1 MVIDGGLGSELEA
14 RGNRIGG
21 ALWSAELLLRDPGRI
36 RAIHT
41 DYLEAGAR
49 CIETASYQLSAPGLR
64 AAGLGDDEIGGV
76 FELAVRIAREAVA
89 AHQAR
94 TGDDGEFVVAA
105 SLGPYGATSA
115 DGSEYSGRY
124 IDPAILYAFHAER
137 LRTVLATAPDVFF
150 CETIPSK
157 NEALVVANA
166 LRDLGAGPAWLSF
179 SCADG
184 ERTHA
189 GEPIEEVGAA
199 LEDFP
204 GVAAVGINCTAPW
217 EIASLLRR
225 LRTATRKPLLACPNL
240 GQTWDATAREW
251 FGGTREGRFLSLV
264 PQWLEAGATHVGGC
278 CGVRPSTI
286 AGIARIV
293 AAH

>member
-14 RGNRIGG
+14 RGHRIGG
-21 ALWSAELLLRDPGRI
+21 ALWSAELLLKDPGKI
-36 RAIHT
+36 RAIHE

-49 CIETASYQLSAPGLR
+49 CIETASYQLSAEGLR
-64 AAGLGDDEIGGV
+64 AAGLGEEAIAGV
-76 FELAVRIAREAVA
+76 FELAVRIAREAVDGFR
-89 AHQAR
+89 AR
-94 TGDDGEFVVAA
+94 TGDDDEIAVAA
-105 SLGPYGATSA
+105 SLGPYGAATA
-115 DGSEYSGRY
+115 GGSEYSGRY

-137 LRTVLATAPDVFF
+137 IRTVLATAPDVFF

-166 LRDLGAGPAWLSF
+166 LRDLDAGPAWISF

-189 GEPIEEVGAA
+189 GDPIEECAAA
-199 LEDFP
+199 LEAFS
-204 GVAAVGINCTAPW
+204 GVAAVGINCTPPG

-225 LRTATRKPLLACPNL
+225 LRGATRKPLLACPNL
-240 GQTWDATAREW
+240 GQTWDAAARKW
-251 FGGTREGRFLSLV
+251 FGGTHEDHFLSLV
-264 PQWLEAGATHVGGC
+264 PQWLEAGATHIGGC
-278 CGVRPSTI
+278 CGIRPSTI

-293 AAH
+293 AAD